1 MIFTYICLSV
11 SHLSS
16 FCGSAGKESA
26 CHAGDLGSVPGLE
39 DPLEKGKATPVFWPG
54 EFRGL
59 YRAWG
64 HKETDTTEQLSLH
77 SLIEHLPC
85 TAKC

>member
-59 YRAWG
+59 YSLWAL
-64 HKETDTTEQLSLH
+64 KESDTTE
-77 SLIEHLPC
+77 
-85 TAKC
+85 